1 MKIVRFGMQMQET
14 LGLLDDQNNVRS
26 LKGVFDLSN
35 NESIGDQIIIE
46 KLKNIDINS
55 LPIVDSDVR
64 LGIPINN
71 ISKLI
76 CIGLNYSDH
85 AEEAGMAIPTE
96 PIVFMKSISALSGPN
111 DDVELPK
118 YSFKSDWE
126 VELAF
131 VIGKKTKNVTEA
143 EAMDYVSGYTICND
157 VSEREWQLEHGTQWS
172 KGKSFDTFA
181 PLGPYFVTKDE
192 IQDPHNLNLWLKLN
206 GQMMQEGNTSKM
218 IFNIPQ
224 LISYLSYFVTLY
236 PGDVISTGTPPGVG
250 MGFKPSPVFLK
261 KGDVMELGIE
271 NLGSQKQK
279 VI

>member
-35 NESIGDQIIIE
+35 NESIGDQTIIE
-46 KLKNIDINS
+46 KLNNIDINS
-55 LPIVDSDVR
+55 LPIVDSEVR

-96 PIVFMKSISALSGPN
+96 PIVFMKSISALTGPN
-111 DDVELPK
+111 DDVELPTN
-118 YSFKSDWE
+118 SFKSDWE

-131 VIGKKTKNVTEA
+131 VIGKKTKNVTET

-192 IQDPHNLNLWLKLN
+192 IKDPHNLNLWLKLN

>member
-14 LGLLDDQNNVRS
+14 FGLLDDQNNIRS

-46 KLKNIDINS
+46 KLNNIDINS
-55 LPIVDSDVR
+55 LPIVDSEVR

-85 AEEAGMAIPTE
+85 AEEAGMPIPTE
-96 PIVFMKSISALSGPN
+96 PIVFMKSISALTGPN

-118 YSFKSDWE
+118 NSFKSDWE

-143 EAMDYVSGYTICND
+143 EAMNYVSGYTICND

-192 IQDPHNLNLWLKLN
+192 IRDPHNLNLWLKLN

-224 LISYLSYFVTLY
+224 LISYLSHFVTLY

-250 MGFKPSPVFLK
+250 MGFKPNPFFLK

-271 NLGSQKQK
+271 NLGTQKQK
-279 VI
+279 VV

>member
-14 LGLLDDQNNVRS
+14 LGLLDDQNKVRS

-35 NESIGDQIIIE
+35 NESIGDQVIIE
-46 KLKNIDINS
+46 KLNNIDINS

-64 LGIPINN
+64 FGVPINN

-96 PIVFMKSISALSGPN
+96 PIVFMKSISALTGPN

-118 YSFKSDWE
+118 NSSKSDWE

-192 IQDPHNLNLWLKLN
+192 IKDPHNLNLWLKLN